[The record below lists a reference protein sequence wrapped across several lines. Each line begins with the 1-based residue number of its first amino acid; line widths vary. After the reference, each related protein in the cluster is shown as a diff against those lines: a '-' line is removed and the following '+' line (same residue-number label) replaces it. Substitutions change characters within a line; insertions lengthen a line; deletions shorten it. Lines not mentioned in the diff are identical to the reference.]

1 MGDVAKNRLAALAA
15 QWNEK
20 NRTNSSSAAAMGSRG
35 SAAPQQ
41 ETRGL
46 LDGDDDEEGT
56 EMTFA
61 GTGGKKNM

>member
-1 MGDVAKNRLAALAA
+1 MGDTAKHRLAALAA
-15 QWNEK
+15 QWNER
-20 NRTNSSSAAAMGSRG
+20 NRTNNTETAAGSRN
-35 SAAPQQ
+35 SAPQ

-46 LDGDDDEEGT
+46 LDAADDDGEEM

>member
-1 MGDVAKNRLAALAA
+1 MGA
-15 QWNEK
+15 
-20 NRTNSSSAAAMGSRG
+20 RG
-35 SAAPQQ
+35 TAVQ

-46 LDGDDDEEGT
+46 LDDDDDGEEM